1 VLRRRSIGGDADG
14 TTSAEPGAEV
24 PARPR
29 NASKARP
36 EDVAA
41 AAAEAAAERA
51 RQEARAAVMAQR
63 QAAAAAAA
71 AAEAEA
77 AADAAA
83 DAEVKARMP
92 ELPRP
97 WVKNRALQAQLKDIV
112 AAGLRETLMPHLL
125 RIQVRWVVC

>member
-71 AAEAEA
+71 AEAEA

-125 RIQVRWVVC
+125 RIQVRWVLC